1 MLQSGTIKGKG
12 YHRSGVSRQL
22 SGIFEHF
29 TGFHLTMGGQDAR
42 HLALVRRTKMF
53 QDLTE
58 QAVLQARTEAETG
71 LVRSLI

>member
-1 MLQSGTIKGKG
+1 
-12 YHRSGVSRQL
+12 
-22 SGIFEHF
+22 
-29 TGFHLTMGGQDAR
+29 MGGQDAR